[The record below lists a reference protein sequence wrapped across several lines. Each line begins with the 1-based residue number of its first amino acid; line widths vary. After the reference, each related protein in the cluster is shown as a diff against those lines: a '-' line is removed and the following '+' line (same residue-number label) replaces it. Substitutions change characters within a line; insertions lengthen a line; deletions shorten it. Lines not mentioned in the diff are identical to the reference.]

1 MSKFSKKSKRISKE
15 ENAMDIDDKPLTVN
29 SVSPFNRSKIIV
41 DDDTEM
47 KNENSSYKL
56 NFSNNQTNNKF
67 LEDENILNIIKSKS
81 KLPFKKPNWV
91 SKYRVKEKNAR
102 TSKNLKNLLVD
113 NLDTQTY
120 NICKIMFNQIKV

>member
-1 MSKFSKKSKRISKE
+1 MSKISKKSKRFSKE
-15 ENAMDIDDKPLTVN
+15 ENSMDIDDKPLTVN
-29 SVSPFNRSKIIV
+29 SVSPFNRNKIII
-41 DDDTEM
+41 DDEPEM
-47 KNENSSYKL
+47 KNDIFSYKM
-56 NFSNNQTNNKF
+56 NSSNNQTNNKF

-81 KLPFKKPNWV
+81 KLSFKKPNWV

-120 NICKIMFNQIKV
+120 NICKIKL